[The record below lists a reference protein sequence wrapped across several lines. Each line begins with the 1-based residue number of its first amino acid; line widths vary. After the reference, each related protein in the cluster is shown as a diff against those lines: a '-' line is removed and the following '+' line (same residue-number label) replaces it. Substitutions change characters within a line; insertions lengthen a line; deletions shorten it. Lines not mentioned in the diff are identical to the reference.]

1 MIALLTALQLGDS
14 FFPSGSTAQS
24 WGLEELRGAG
34 RIPDAGALEEFLGG
48 QLEGRWATADRVAT
62 LAAHAAA
69 SALTTWRPDDVAAID
84 EHVERSTPAAGWRLA
99 SRRGGRAL
107 LAAHAALGT
116 PGARSYAERVE
127 RDQAPGHACVV
138 HGLVAAG
145 SGLGGEEA
153 AALSGYGVAVAIV
166 ERGAAA
172 GDRRPPR
179 CAAPARE
186 PAGPDRPPD
195 RGAGAGARSDERLGA
210 GGGDRGDATRGAT
223 RAVVRELT
231 CC

>member
-1 MIALLTALQLGDS
+1 LKALLTALQLGDS

-48 QLEGRWATADRVAT
+48 QLEGRWASADRVAT

-69 SALTTWRPDDVAAID
+69 AALDDVGAID

-107 LAAHAALGT
+107 LAAHAELGT
-116 PGARSYAERVE
+116 PGARAYAERVD

-145 SGLGGEEA
+145 SGLGAGEA
-153 AALSGYGVAVAIV
+153 AALSGYGVAVAVVSAALRLGIV
-166 ERGAAA
+166 GHRDAQRLLA
-172 GDRRPPR
+172 GQRDRIARL
-179 CAAPARE
+179 AVAPA
-186 PAGPDRPPD
+186 PALLDAMSAWVPEAEIAAMRHEAR
-195 RGAGAGARSDERLGA
+195 RGRLFA
-210 GGGDRGDATRGAT
+210 S
-223 RAVVRELT
+223 
-231 CC
+231 